1 MTTPSRRLA
10 RLGAALTASLA
21 LLLAPARAA
30 DVGQPAPAFSLPGGS
45 GTVSLQGL
53 QGQLVLVDFW
63 ASWCG
68 PCKLSLPW
76 LAQLQQRYGSRGL
89 QVVAINLDRQR
100 APADAFL
107 AQALAGVATAPGPAL
122 AVAYDPAGEVARRFA
137 IRGMPSSVLVAPDG
151 RVLMQHTGFRD
162 DDRAPLEA
170 AIVAA
175 LPRR

>member
-1 MTTPSRRLA
+1 MTTSTLRLA
-10 RLGAALTASLA
+10 RVAAALCTG
-21 LLLAPARAA
+21 LLLHATPAGAA
-30 DVGQPAPAFSLPGGS
+30 DVGQPAPAFSLPGAS

-107 AQALAGVATAPGPAL
+107 AQALAGMSAMGATL
-122 AVAYDPAGEVARRFA
+122 AVAYDPAGDVARRFA

-151 RVLMQHTGFRD
+151 RVLMLHTGFRD